1 MSLVG
6 TVPLVSMGTLLS
18 AYARCTCLAT
28 CLSSV
33 NGSIQQRREHMS
45 RRLCAPSLKALSS
58 NEQCRHGC
66 EQLAQSRRTQPRLG
80 RRDGICRS
88 YTVGRY
94 QSVWER
100 WLTQLL
106 LVYILLHSRSLCACP
121 RTPIQ
126 YICPPLLIPRHL
138 PPRKKNGRD
147 WWIDTPLR

>member
-1 MSLVG
+1 MKLKLTTRSDDGRRISAHVAHVSCSLFF
-6 TVPLVSMGTLLS
+6 PTLTPIHALK
-18 AYARCTCLAT
+18 

-33 NGSIQQRREHMS
+33 NGSIQQRGEHMS

-94 QSVWER
+94 QSV
-100 WLTQLL
+100 
-106 LVYILLHSRSLCACP
+106 
-121 RTPIQ
+121 
-126 YICPPLLIPRHL
+126 
-138 PPRKKNGRD
+138 
-147 WWIDTPLR
+147 